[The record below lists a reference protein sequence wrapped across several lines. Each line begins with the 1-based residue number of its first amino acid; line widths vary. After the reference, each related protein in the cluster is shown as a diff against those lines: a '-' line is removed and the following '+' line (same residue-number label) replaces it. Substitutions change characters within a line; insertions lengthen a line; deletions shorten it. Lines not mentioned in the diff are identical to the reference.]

1 MTYVAVIFEKISAEQ
16 AQILIALLSNCG
28 FEGFEEADTLLKA
41 FIAEEKFNEQELI
54 DIITPFKISYSL
66 LFIEHQNWN
75 AQWESSFKPVK
86 IKDFA
91 AVRATFHEPV
101 NDVKHEI
108 IITPK
113 MSFGTGHHATTFLMM
128 EQMSEYDF
136 SNKKVLDFGTGTG
149 ILAILAAKMGAMAVT
164 AIDNDDWSII
174 NAVENIKHNLCET
187 IVVNKADF
195 LLLDNKYDII
205 LANINLSVILK
216 NMPAI
221 AANCKIGTIVILSGF
236 LKGDE
241 SKIKTSLLHNQLIFN
256 SMVEKNGWL
265 SVTAIFM

>member
-1 MTYVAVIFEKISAEQ
+1 MRYVAVIFKKISAEQ
-16 AQILIALLSNCG
+16 AQILIALLSDCG

-41 FIAEEKFNEQELI
+41 FIAEEKFNEVELI

-101 NDVKHEI
+101 NDVKHQI

-113 MSFGTGHHATTFLMM
+113 MSFGTGHHATTFLMI
-128 EQMSEYDF
+128 EQMSEYNF
-136 SNKKVLDFGTGTG
+136 TNKKVLDFGTGTG

-187 IVVNKADF
+187 IVVNKADC
-195 LLLDNKYDII
+195 LLPDNNYDII
-205 LANINLSVILK
+205 LANINLNVILK

-221 AANCKIGTIVILSGF
+221 AAGCKTGTVVILSGF

-241 SKIKTSLLHNQLIFN
+241 SKIKSSLLRNQLIFKGIT
-256 SMVEKNGWL
+256 EKNGWL
-265 SVTAIFM
+265 CVTALFK

>member
-1 MTYVAVIFEKISAEQ
+1 MRYVAVIFEKINAEQ
-16 AQILIALLSNCG
+16 AQILIALLSDCG

-41 FIAEEKFNEQELI
+41 FITEEKFSEQELI
-54 DIITPFKISYSL
+54 DIITPFKLSYKI

-86 IKDFA
+86 IKNFA
-91 AVRATFHEPV
+91 AIRATFHEPV
-101 NDVKHEI
+101 DNVKHEI

-128 EQMSEYDF
+128 EKMSEHDF
-136 SNKKVLDFGTGTG
+136 TNKKVLDFGTGTG

-164 AIDNDDWSII
+164 AIDNDDWSLK

-187 IVVNKADF
+187 IVVNKEDCLLAD
-195 LLLDNKYDII
+195 NNYDII
-205 LANINLSVILK
+205 LANINLNVILK

-221 AANCKIGTIVILSGF
+221 ADGCKTGTIVILSGF

-241 SKIKTSLLHNQLIFN
+241 SQIKTSLLRNQLIFN
-256 SMVEKNGWL
+256 GMVEKNGWL
-265 SVTAIFM
+265 CVTSIFM